1 MLQYLLH
8 LKYYDIY
15 YSYSIVTIF
24 LQYLQYNYTFVITF
38 RKCFHKKFGPR
49 SVQPFLTF
57 IGYKQTDTQTDKQTD
72 KPNLYI
78 DFEHNSRKTKQSIRN
93 PKNSNF
99 RIPISLHHD
108 VKTLRK

>member
-1 MLQYLLH
+1 M
-8 LKYYDIY
+8 
-15 YSYSIVTIF
+15 
-24 LQYLQYNYTFVITF
+24 
-38 RKCFHKKFGPR
+38 
-49 SVQPFLTF
+49 TF

-78 DFEHNSRKTKQSIRN
+78 DFEHNSRKTNQSIRN

-108 VKTLRK
+108 DENLKKIGVFEKFISLNAKIKQIFY